1 VGGVVL
7 GYETD
12 LIHRCIDLL
21 QTISLLLGDMIDLL
35 NQGRK
40 FFNGVIDFDQISA
53 NFLTKS

>member
-1 VGGVVL
+1 MGGVVL

-40 FFNGVIDFDQISA
+40 FFNGVIDLDQIAA